1 MSVDMIIAYNNL
13 HKVPTQKISTPKIDL
28 SFKGWQDDKGDSYSP
43 NDVLKNPSKYP
54 DDYDRIVNANL
65 KHPILLTETFIIDG
79 VHRITHAIINGIKSI
94 RAIIV
99 PKNII
104 KLVGISPQTR
114 ERNEGFE
121 FIELFIKRGLLKR
134 R

>member
-13 HKVPTQKISTPKIDL
+13 HKVPMQKISTPNIDL
-28 SFKGWQDDKGDSYSP
+28 SFKGWEDDKGDSYSP

-54 DDYDRIVNANL
+54 DDYDRIVNANM
-65 KHPILLTETFIIDG
+65 KYPILLTETFIIDG
-79 VHRITHAIINGIKSI
+79 VHRITHAIINGMKTI

-99 PKNII
+99 PKHII
-104 KLVGISPQTR
+104 KLVSITPQTR

-121 FIELFIKRGLLKR
+121 IMELFIRRGLLKKQ
-134 R
+134 